1 MSRPLFTNNA
11 ATNLA
16 EPITPLSTVLQV
28 TAGTGGYFPQP
39 SIGDYFMLTLV
50 QANNPAVSEI
60 VECIGRSGD
69 ILTVVRG
76 QEGTTPQTF
85 NLSDN
90 VELRITASS
99 LNLFAIG
106 GGSGG
111 TASGTSVADFTATAG
126 QTVFTLPW
134 SYTQGIDNLA
144 IFVNGSK
151 QIVNVNFVETS
162 STSFTMAS
170 GLNVGDLVEAIYNLP
185 LSGGV
190 INSDNVTYN
199 EGGTGAVNQTVQDK
213 LQEFVS
219 VKDFGAVG
227 DGVADDT
234 TAIQAA
240 INAHSGIIYFPS
252 GTYNISAPLRITTGI
267 VLQGES
273 KSTSIIS
280 KTTTTSGTGTALAR
294 AGTITDS
301 YVNDAVIQLIHADNT
316 YTYYAGIHDLTI
328 QKSSYAASSYGIY
341 APRSSQ
347 CSYSNLLI
355 KNVTTGYLTYDSWMY
370 KMSQVTCQAVSIGYS
385 HADDG
390 SGSGTGTSGTFE
402 NCWVNFDNTIVTPS
416 FGYFI
421 FGLTYSNLIS
431 CGCDNGTP
439 ASGTAIVTA
448 YFFGTCTGITVN
460 GCGVENHQGQ
470 AVSVSGGSVIV
481 NAMRTLSM
489 TGNITGTAATVSTNT
504 NATLTLNNCNFAAV
518 TGASGTFYNYVI
530 QNGATIFE
538 INPALSPSGG
548 ASFISFSGGASLTQ
562 ITGTSATRRNS
573 TGTFNY
579 QANLSSAA
587 APTTGTWA
595 VGNIVYNSVP
605 ASAGYIGWVC
615 TVAGTPGTWK
625 TFGVI
630 S

>member
-1 MSRPLFTNNA
+1 M
-11 ATNLA
+11 ATLI
-16 EPITPLSTVLQV
+16 PKYTQV
-28 TAGTGGYFPQP
+28 TT
-39 SIGDYFMLTLV
+39 
-50 QANNPAVSEI
+50 ANRTIAEK
-60 VECIGRSGD
+60 
-69 ILTVVRG
+69 
-76 QEGTTPQTF
+76 
-85 NLSDN
+85 
-90 VELRITASS
+90 
-99 LNLFAIG
+99 FA
-106 GGSGG
+106 
-111 TASGTSVADFTATAG
+111 
-126 QTVFTLPW
+126 
-134 SYTQGIDNLA
+134 
-144 IFVNGSK
+144 
-151 QIVNVNFVETS
+151 
-162 STSFTMAS
+162 
-170 GLNVGDLVEAIYNLP
+170 
-185 LSGGV
+185 
-190 INSDNVTYN
+190 
-199 EGGTGAVNQTVQDK
+199 
-213 LQEFVS
+213 EFIS
-219 VKDFGAVG
+219 VKDYGAVG
-227 DGVADDT
+227 NGVADDT

-240 INAHSGIIYFPS
+240 IDANAGVIYFPS
-252 GTYNISAPLRITTGI
+252 GTYNISTPLRITTGI

-370 KMSQVTCQAVSIGYS
+370 KMSQVTCQAVSIGYN
-385 HADDG
+385 HANDG

-402 NCWVNFDNTIVTPS
+402 NCWVNFDNTIVAPTY
-416 FGYFI
+416 GYYI

-448 YFFGTCTGITVN
+448 YYFNTCAGITVN

-481 NAMRTLSM
+481 NAMRTISM
-489 TGNITGTAATVSTNT
+489 TGNITGTAATVFTNT
-504 NATLTLNNCNFAAV
+504 NANLTLNNCSFAAV

-538 INPALSPSGG
+538 INPSVSPSGG
-548 ASFISFSGGASLTQ
+548 GTFISYSSGASLTQ
-562 ITGTSATRRNS
+562 ITDTSATRINS

-579 QANLSSAA
+579 QANLSLAA

-595 VGNIVYNSVP
+595 VGNIVYNTVP
-605 ASAGYIGWVC
+605 ASAGYVGWVC
-615 TVAGTPGTWK
+615 TSASDTTTGTINASSNSLAVASGTGIINGDTITIAGAGVAGASLTTTVSSGGGTTTLVLGTTASTSVVSAAVTTPGTWK
-625 TFGVI
+625 TFGLI